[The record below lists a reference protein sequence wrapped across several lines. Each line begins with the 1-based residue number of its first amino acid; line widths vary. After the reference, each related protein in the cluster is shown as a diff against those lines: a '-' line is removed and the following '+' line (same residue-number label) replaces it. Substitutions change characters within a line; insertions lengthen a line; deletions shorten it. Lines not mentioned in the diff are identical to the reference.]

1 VSRRVVVTGM
11 DMITPLGLDLESSW
25 RGLAAGKTGVDRIRL
40 FDPSEHETQIGGQ
53 IPDGFESYAADY
65 CTRRASRQ
73 MGRATKLG
81 YVCAKRAVA
90 DEGIDFTVF
99 DRERCA
105 VVFGGAD
112 TGYSR
117 IYDDKYWIMKTMPH
131 GASAWLSMEYDLRGP
146 NYTVSAACASA
157 AYAIAHAF
165 DRIVLDRADLVIVGG
180 ASAILNPEH
189 LDGFNELQA
198 LSIRNDAP
206 GSASR
211 PFSRG
216 RDGFVIGEGA
226 GAMILESEES
236 ALRRGARIYAR
247 LLGYAMTSEAYN
259 IMAPLPEGRGM
270 ARTMTLALADAGVLP
285 HQIDYIN
292 AHGSSTPL
300 NDKCEVQAVK
310 RVFGDAAGSIPMT
323 SSKSMIGHTAGACGV
338 IEAII
343 TVLTIDRSLL
353 TPTINYEPDP
363 ELDLDFVPNHAR
375 EKQVRVALSNSFGF
389 GGCNGT
395 LVFGRYPKL

>member
-1 VSRRVVVTGM
+1 VRRSVVVTGM

-25 RGLAAGKTGVDRIRL
+25 QGLVAGRSGIGPITL
-40 FDPSEHETQIGGQ
+40 FDPAQHETKIGGQ
-53 IPDGFESYAADY
+53 IPDDFDDYAAGY
-65 CTRRASRQ
+65 CTRRSSRQ
-73 MGRATKLG
+73 MGRATRLG

-90 DEGIDFTVF
+90 DEGIDFGTL

-105 VVFGGAD
+105 VLFGGAD
-112 TGYSR
+112 TGHSR

-131 GASAWLSMEYDLRGP
+131 GASAWLSMEYKLQGP

-165 DRIVLDRADLVIVGG
+165 DRILLGRADLVIVGG
-180 ASAILNPEH
+180 ASSILNPEH

-198 LSIRNDAP
+198 LSVRNDDP
-206 GSASR
+206 QGASR
-211 PFSRG
+211 PFSSG

-226 GAMILESEES
+226 GVVILESEES

-247 LLGYAMTSEAYN
+247 LLGYAMTSEGYN
-259 IMAPLPEGRGM
+259 IMAPLPEGEGM
-270 ARTMTLALADAGVLP
+270 ARTMTLALDDADVAPGRV
-285 HQIDYIN
+285 DYIN

-310 RVFGDAAGSIPMT
+310 RVFGEAAEGIPMS

-343 TVLTIDRSLL
+343 TILTIDRGVL
-353 TPTINYEPDP
+353 TPTINYVPDP
-363 ELDLDFVPNHAR
+363 ELDLDFVPNQAR
-375 EKQVRVALSNSFGF
+375 EKQVEVALSNSFGF

-395 LVFGRYPKL
+395 LVFGRYSRP